1 MLKRLIFAVLATG
14 MIAVGEVPTV
24 DAQQA
29 SKQHALTTE
38 AARPQL
44 RDAIARMTDL
54 NSNAIEIHTTN
65 TLVRVRLVNTL
76 YNGDRPSDREYLAST
91 IAALL
96 AQKAKNDPA
105 LEKSQRPPYRISEA
119 RRLVYKDRRHHGIPE
134 GPRRRVCAPSDLKR
148 VQMIATV

>member
-29 SKQHALTTE
+29 SKQDALTTE

-65 TLVRVRLVNTL
+65 TLVRVRLVNTP
-76 YNGDRPSDREYLAST
+76 YNGGPRVRPRILSVHHSGASRTKGKDRPGVR
-91 IAALL
+91 
-96 AQKAKNDPA
+96 
-105 LEKSQRPPYRISEA
+105 KSPRVPCRISEA
-119 RRLVYKDRRHHGIPE
+119 QRVVLEDRGHHGIP
-134 GPRRRVCAPSDLKR
+134 
-148 VQMIATV
+148 